1 MNASRPNTPARTI
14 DDVLA
19 ELDRIVEESLA
30 SGDRLGYFAA
40 LYRKVTR
47 KVKEGIASGYF
58 EDGPR
63 MERLDVVFA
72 DRYLDALA
80 ACRRGDKP
88 TLAWQLAFAAAGRW
102 RPLILQQ
109 LLVGINA
116 HINLDLGISA
126 ATIAPGSSLAAL
138 RTDFDRINEIL
149 FSPVAEVENT
159 IEQKDRLTTLLGEEV
174 LSPGPILRWGL
185 MLIRMRESNDVR
197 RVIQLLAAMPEPEL
211 ATLEASRLAKYQ
223 TTVPHEVRQSLGAQP
238 SDAHHA
244 VVEGDQMQVAAAT
257 PAFLSLQG
265 KFKVDQGDV
274 VKDVKQVRDSMERE
288 PR

>member
-1 MNASRPNTPARTI
+1 MNTAPPNTPARTI

-47 KVKEGIASGYF
+47 KVKEGIVSGYF

-80 ACRRGDKP
+80 AYLRGDKP

-116 HINLDLGISA
+116 HINLDLGIAA

-149 FSPVAEVENT
+149 FSLVAEVENT
-159 IEQKDRLTTLLGEEV
+159 IGEVSPWIAWLVRIGGKADDAIVRFSLKIARNEAWRFAESLAPLPLDSWAAKIEQKDRLTTLLGEEV
-174 LSPGPILRWGL
+174 LSPGPFLRWGL

-211 ATLEASRLAKYQ
+211 ATLEASRMAKSGS
-223 TTVPHEVRQSLGAQP
+223 RL
-238 SDAHHA
+238 
-244 VVEGDQMQVAAAT
+244 EGPT
-257 PAFLSLQG
+257 SSQG
-265 KFKVDQGDV
+265 
-274 VKDVKQVRDSMERE
+274 
-288 PR
+288 